1 MRYDARMATERVNLT
16 MDKAALAAA
25 RIAAAAEKV
34 SLSEWLSKV
43 AWTQG
48 IQHAAKV
55 SAEQDRRLPDELAG
69 WDSDGADRVFGPDAG
84 PGAGRDAA

>member
-1 MRYDARMATERVNLT
+1 MATERVNLT

-25 RIAAAAEKV
+25 RIAAADEKL

-43 AWTQG
+43 AWTQA
-48 IQHAAKV
+48 IERAARV

-69 WDSDGADRVFGPDAG
+69 WDDDGTDRVFG
-84 PGAGRDAA
+84 RDAA